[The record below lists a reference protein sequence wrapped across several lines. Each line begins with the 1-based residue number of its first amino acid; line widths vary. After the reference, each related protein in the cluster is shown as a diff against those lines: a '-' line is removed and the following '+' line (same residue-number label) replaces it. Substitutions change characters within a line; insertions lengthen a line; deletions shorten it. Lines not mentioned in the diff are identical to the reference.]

1 MYFAIT
7 TYVML
12 MTLAFIKQEFFIFNE
27 WGDNLQK
34 ILCVGIGGFI
44 GAAIRYIVTVQTA
57 KVINSNMPFGT
68 LIVNVVGGFLIG
80 VIMELSMSTDF
91 ISPNLR
97 LFLTTGIMGGLTTFS
112 TFSYETINLIYD
124 GRYLL
129 GVANILLNVFLS
141 LGGVILGRFLCNV
154 GI

>member
-1 MYFAIT
+1 MHYDDSCF
-7 TYVML
+7 
-12 MTLAFIKQEFFIFNE
+12 FRQEFLSLMNE
-27 WGDNLQK
+27 VINLQK
-34 ILCVGIGGFI
+34 IIYVGIGGFI
-44 GAAIRYIVTVQTA
+44 GAAIRYIVTVQSA
-57 KVINSNMPFGT
+57 KIINSNMPLGT

-80 VIMELSMSTDF
+80 VIMELSMSTDL
-91 ISPNLR
+91 ISPNLK

-129 GVANILLNVFLS
+129 GISNVLLNVFLS
-141 LGGVILGRFLCNV
+141 LGGVVLGRMLCNV